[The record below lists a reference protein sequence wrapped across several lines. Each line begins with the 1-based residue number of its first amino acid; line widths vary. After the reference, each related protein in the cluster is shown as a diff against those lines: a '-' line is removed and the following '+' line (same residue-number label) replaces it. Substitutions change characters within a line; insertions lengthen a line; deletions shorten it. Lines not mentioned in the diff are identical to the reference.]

1 MQSYIVRVYRRNP
14 DNKNEVAGIIEE
26 VETQRESPFQTLSEL
41 EDSLECLIKYDEVSM
56 NG

>member
-1 MQSYIVRVYRRNP
+1 VQSYIVRVYRRNP